1 MPRCAVPVEAFSLQL
16 NAPSCLCV
24 QGWRTEAFK
33 NGGCRPVTFL
43 VLWRIELALL
53 SSHLL
58 RAVLQMGDYS
68 ASAQRS
74 GMISGRYN
82 VVGAH
87 GGAWLCEVASNEE
100 LERLL
105 ARAPIYNFAHIR
117 AVPQRCGLPDQVG
130 RLPPAIS

>member
-1 MPRCAVPVEAFSLQL
+1 MTS
-16 NAPSCLCV
+16 
-24 QGWRTEAFK
+24 
-33 NGGCRPVTFL
+33 L

-100 LERLL
+100 LEQLL
-105 ARAPIYNFAHIR
+105 ARAPIYNFAR
-117 AVPQRCGLPDQVG
+117 FEVLPLASLCGCATPPSMKASGDEVEPG
-130 RLPPAIS
+130 RTEEGIAAASAD